1 VRDYREGNRIGY
13 NMISLYLYLPII
25 YIYIYIYI
33 DIIIYAEHVM
43 VFWNL
48 LNGRSSRSRPLLE
61 PSKSMQGGT
70 NPRQQPPSSWQV
82 SRC

>member
-1 VRDYREGNRIGY
+1 
-13 NMISLYLYLPII
+13 
-25 YIYIYIYI
+25 
-33 DIIIYAEHVM
+33 M

-61 PSKSMQGGT
+61 PSKSMRGGT

-82 SRC
+82 SRCWLVWIFLVHDEFFEYSIQESSTLARNH